1 MRRLNLGQ
9 SDAQFLAMREDE
21 RSDVTDTVRDILERV
36 RREGDGAVRAF
47 TAQFD
52 GAEVPVSRVST
63 ERLRE
68 LAAWVEPEL
77 ISVMTRAAEN
87 IRAFHSPQ
95 MPRPFTLAGGRLR
108 ERIVPLDVVGCY
120 VPGGRAAYPSTVLMN
135 VVPARV
141 AGVARI
147 CVATPPK
154 SDGSIATAI
163 AAACLIAGATD
174 VYAMGG
180 AQAIGAFA
188 YGTDS
193 VPRVDKITGP
203 GNAWV
208 AEAKRQVSRG
218 VGVDIHAGPSEIL
231 ILTDER
237 GDPWRI
243 ACDLIAQAEHDPL
256 AIPLCV
262 TTSRYVW
269 ESLSEAVDV
278 ELAKHPNPV
287 AAQSL
292 RDRGAVLLA
301 RDLDEAIRFVN
312 GFAPEHLQLETDVSV
327 VERITAAGAIFVGG
341 WSPEPVGDYFAG
353 PNHTLPTGG
362 CARFQSALGTAD
374 FIRRIHVIAHDA
386 EWLFREGPGIARFAH
401 AEGLPG
407 HARAV
412 EVRIDD
418 AAEAMAASVNAAD
431 WVIPEVRARKA
442 YTLAA
447 PPTAEVKLNQNE
459 APDDLPDVLKTKIA
473 ARALALD
480 WRRYPPFDDLE
491 MRSLLATRDRWD
503 PAGVLIGNGSN
514 ELLAVLFQALVGY
527 GERVAIPDP
536 CFSLYPLHLGA
547 RGADIRRIPLRA
559 ENDFEYDPDAT
570 LAACQAAKVVFLTSP
585 NNPTGTV
592 MHLGLLRVLKTQTD
606 ALLVVDEA
614 YREWCGQDFSAFLG
628 SGRVVLLRTFSKALA
643 LAGLRFGYLLGPPEL
658 CNELR
663 KLILPYNVN
672 IFTRAA
678 ISVLLEDDTL
688 LRERID
694 FVVAER
700 ARIVATLRGRG
711 RRVVEG
717 GANFVLFS
725 SADPPAEFARLLAQS
740 VLVRDLSSAVPG
752 FLRVS
757 IGNMAD
763 NARFLAAL

>member
-1 MRRLNLGQ
+1 MRKLNLGE
-9 SDAQFLAMREDE
+9 SDAKILAMREEE
-21 RSDVTDTVRDILERV
+21 RSDITDAVRDILERV
-36 RREGDGAVRAF
+36 RREGDHAVRAC
-47 TAQFD
+47 TRQFD
-52 GAEVPVSRVST
+52 GADVAVSRVPDA
-63 ERLRE
+63 RLRE
-68 LAAWVEPEL
+68 LAAWVDPEL
-77 ISVMTRAAEN
+77 VGVMKRAADN

-141 AGVARI
+141 AGVERI
-147 CVATPPK
+147 VVATPPK
-154 SDGSIATAI
+154 ADGTIPPVI

-174 VYAMGG
+174 VFAMGG
-180 AQAIGAFA
+180 AQAIGALAF
-188 YGTDS
+188 GTDT

-208 AEAKRQVSRG
+208 AEAKRQVSRR

-269 ESLSEAVDV
+269 ENLSQAVDV

-287 AAQSL
+287 AAVSL

-301 RDLDEAIRFVN
+301 RDLAEAIRFVN
-312 GFAPEHLQLETDVSV
+312 GFAPEHLQLETDASV
-327 VERITAAGAIFVGG
+327 VDRITAAGAIFVGG

-374 FIRRIHVIAHDA
+374 FVRRIHVIAHDA
-386 EWLFREGPGIARFAH
+386 EWLFREGPGIARFAQ

-407 HARAV
+407 HARAI
-412 EVRIDD
+412 EVRVED
-418 AAEAMAASVNAAD
+418 AAEAPSSLVNAAD
-431 WVIPEVRARKA
+431 WVLPEVRARKA
-442 YTLAA
+442 YTLTA
-447 PPTAEVKLNQNE
+447 PPHAEVKLNQNE
-459 APDDLPDVLKTKIA
+459 APDDLPDVLKMKVV
-473 ARALALD
+473 ARALTLD
-480 WRRYPPFDDLE
+480 WRRYPPFDDIE
-491 MRSLLATRDRWD
+491 MRSILGARDGWD

-514 ELLAVLFQALVGY
+514 ELLAALFQTLVGF

-547 RGADIRRIPLRA
+547 RGADIRRIPLREEA
-559 ENDFEYDPDAT
+559 DFEYEPDAT
-570 LAACQAAKVVFLTSP
+570 LEACRAAKIVFLTSP
-585 NNPTGTV
+585 NNPTGSV
-592 MHLGLLRVLKTQTD
+592 MHPGLLRVLKTQTD
-606 ALLVVDEA
+606 ALIVVDEA
-614 YREWCGQDFSAFLG
+614 YREWCGQDFSTFLS

-658 CNELR
+658 CDELR

-672 IFTRAA
+672 VFTRAA
-678 ISVLLEDDTL
+678 VAVLMEDDTL
-688 LRERID
+688 LRKRID

-700 ARIVATLRGRG
+700 ARLVAELRARG

-725 SADPPAEFARLLAQS
+725 SENPSAEFLRLLAQS
-740 VLVRDLSSAVPG
+740 VLVRDLSAAVPG

-757 IGNMAD
+757 IGNETD